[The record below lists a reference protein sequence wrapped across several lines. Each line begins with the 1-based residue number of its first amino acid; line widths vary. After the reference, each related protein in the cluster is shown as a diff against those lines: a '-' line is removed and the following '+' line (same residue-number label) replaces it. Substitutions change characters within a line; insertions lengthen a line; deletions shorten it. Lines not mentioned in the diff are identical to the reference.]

1 MMDKSAFRLEYSREV
16 SNSSQIHSDQVS
28 AIFPRYHRVLHSIA
42 YRVLFNDRE
51 ADQAVQNLYLS
62 VSNNMPRFACEG
74 SLRSWLLR
82 AVIDEALDILHKNRM
97 RPLTYAKPFW
107 THFTSYPHQT

>member
-28 AIFPRYHRVLHSIA
+28 AIFSRYHRVLHSIA
-42 YRVLFNDRE
+42 YRVLFNDRK

-62 VSNNMPRFACEG
+62 VSNNMPRFECEG